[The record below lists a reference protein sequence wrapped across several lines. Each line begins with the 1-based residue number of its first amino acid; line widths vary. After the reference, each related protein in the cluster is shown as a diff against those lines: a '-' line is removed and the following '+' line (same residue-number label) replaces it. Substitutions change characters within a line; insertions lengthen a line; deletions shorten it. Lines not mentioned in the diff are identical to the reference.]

1 MKPEE
6 KMSPL
11 VRDVFWLVR
20 GLLDSRLE
28 PLGLSQARW
37 QPILALHRAQK
48 PMTQS
53 ALAAELGIE
62 SPTLV
67 RMLDRLSADGW
78 LQRKSCPNDRR
89 AYHVVLTDRAR
100 DACADIEQQVQI
112 LRKELY
118 SGISPDDL
126 ATCVRVLEQVK
137 VQAGTLQPRAVAA
150 LA

>member
-37 QPILALHRAQK
+37 QPILALHRSQK

-100 DACADIEQQVQI
+100 DACADIENQVQI
-112 LRKELY
+112 LRM
-118 SGISPDDL
+118 
-126 ATCVRVLEQVK
+126 LEQVK
-137 VQAGTLQPRAVAA
+137 VQAGTLQPRAA

>member
-6 KMSPL
+6 KFGL
-11 VRDVFWLVR
+11 LLRDVFWLVR
-20 GLLDSRLE
+20 GRLDSRLE

-53 ALAAELGIE
+53 VLASELGIE

-89 AYHVVLTDRAR
+89 AYHVVLTDKAR
-100 DACADIEQQVQI
+100 DASADIE
-112 LRKELY
+112 KELVLLRAELY
-118 SGISPDDL
+118 GDIEPADL
-126 ATCVRVLEQVK
+126 ACCVKVLEQIK
-137 VQAGTLQPRAVAA
+137 QRALELQPTAQAA
-150 LA
+150 

>member
-1 MKPEE
+1 MTPDE
-6 KMSPL
+6 KIGPL
-11 VRDVFWLVR
+11 LRDLFWLIR
-20 GLLDSRLE
+20 GLLDARLE

-48 PMTQS
+48 PLTQS

-78 LQRKSCPNDRR
+78 LQRVSCPNDRR

-100 DACADIEQQVQI
+100 DACADIERQVVI
-112 LRKELY
+112 LREELY
-118 SGISPDDL
+118 GAINADEL
-126 ATCVRVLEQVK
+126 ATCVRVMEQVK
-137 VQAGTLQPRAVAA
+137 VRAVTLQPRATAA
-150 LA
+150 A

>member
-20 GLLDSRLE
+20 GLLDARLE

-100 DACADIEQQVQI
+100 DACADIENQVQI
-112 LRKELY
+112 LRHELY
-118 SGISPDDL
+118 SAINPDDL

-137 VQAGTLQPRAVAA
+137 IQAGTLQPRPA

>member
-1 MKPEE
+1 MTPDE
-6 KMSPL
+6 KIGPL
-11 VRDVFWLVR
+11 LRDLFWLIR
-20 GLLDSRLE
+20 GLLDARLE

-48 PMTQS
+48 PLTQS

-78 LQRKSCPNDRR
+78 LQRVSCPNDRR

-100 DACADIEQQVQI
+100 DACADIERQVVI
-112 LRKELY
+112 LREELY
-118 SGISPDDL
+118 GAINADEL
-126 ATCVRVLEQVK
+126 ATCVRVMEQVK
-137 VQAGTLQPRAVAA
+137 VRAVTLQPRATATA
-150 LA
+150 

>member
-6 KMSPL
+6 KIGPL
-11 VRDVFWLVR
+11 LRDVFWLVR
-20 GLLDSRLE
+20 STLDARLE

-37 QPILALHRAQK
+37 QPILELHRAQH

-89 AYHVVLTDRAR
+89 AYHVVLTERAR
-100 DACADIEQQVQI
+100 DACADIE
-112 LRKELY
+112 KELVVLRRQLY
-118 SGISPDDL
+118 GEIKPEEL
-126 ATCVRVLEQVK
+126 ACCVK
-137 VQAGTLQPRAVAA
+137 VMEQIKQRALELQPSAA
-150 LA
+150 AT

>member
-6 KMSPL
+6 RMSPL
-11 VRDVFWLVR
+11 VRDVFWTVR

-28 PLGLSQARW
+28 PIGLSQARW

-48 PMTQS
+48 PLTQS

-78 LQRKSCPNDRR
+78 LQRKACPNDRR
-89 AYHVVLTDRAR
+89 AYHVVLTDRAKE
-100 DACADIEQQVQI
+100 ACADIETQVAI
-112 LRKELY
+112 LRRELY
-118 SGISPDDL
+118 GAIDPQDMEI
-126 ATCVRVLEQVK
+126 CVRVLEQIK
-137 VQAGTLQPRAVAA
+137 ERASSLQPRANSPG
-150 LA
+150 

>member
-137 VQAGTLQPRAVAA
+137 VQAGTLQPRAAA